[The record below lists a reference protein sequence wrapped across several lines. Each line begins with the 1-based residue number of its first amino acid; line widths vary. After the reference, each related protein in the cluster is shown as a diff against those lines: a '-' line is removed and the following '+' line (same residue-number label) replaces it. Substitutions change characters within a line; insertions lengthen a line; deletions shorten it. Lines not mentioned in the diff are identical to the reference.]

1 MIKLNLNLLY
11 FTFKK
16 WKMALN
22 NHSEYGALLLRQP
35 GNLRESDDE
44 DDLITDTSSNGVRN
58 VQDMLRVSRA

>member
-1 MIKLNLNLLY
+1 
-11 FTFKK
+11 
-16 WKMALN
+16 MALN

-58 VQDMLRVSRA
+58 VQDMLRVSRAGICVIRYSSKLNWVN